1 VLRPRE
7 EIFNMQYQQPSTA
20 HAVTVNGQQ
29 FTNQIALGNYLKKE
43 YHLRSVYDITSCSTC
58 HR

>member
-1 VLRPRE
+1 
-7 EIFNMQYQQPSTA
+7 MQYQQPSTA